1 MRLQIR
7 TACLIVRHNDPKQS
21 PETRPGGREVV
32 RRGGGGEGVVYETSN
47 FCEGRF
53 RV

>member
-7 TACLIVRHNDPKQS
+7 TACLIVRHNNPKQS
-21 PETRPGGREVV
+21 PETRPGGRGVV
-32 RRGGGGEGVVYETSN
+32 EGGGGGEGVYVTSN